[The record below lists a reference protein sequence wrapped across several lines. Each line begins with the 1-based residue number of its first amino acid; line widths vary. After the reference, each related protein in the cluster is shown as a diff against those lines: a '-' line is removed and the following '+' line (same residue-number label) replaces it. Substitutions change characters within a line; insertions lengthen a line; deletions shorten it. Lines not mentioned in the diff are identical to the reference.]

1 MAVRLELPAQ
11 VMRPNAR
18 LHADEA
24 GPVET
29 DEVERVLAD
38 VDADCSNG
46 FKAIDIA
53 WHGMLLIL

>member
-1 MAVRLELPAQ
+1 MKASGAEPSR
-11 VMRPNAR
+11 
-18 LHADEA
+18 HSW
-24 GPVET
+24 T